1 MRRTSLA
8 VTLAIAGTLAL
19 SVESRAQVAL
29 GVKGGVNLAD
39 VTSNQFG
46 LGGVSRRTAPV
57 GGMFLTFAGPAS
69 LGFQA
74 EVLYAQKGF
83 SALVEGGTATAKIA
97 YVDIPLLLKLRLVG
111 QEHRI
116 RPSLFGGWFL
126 GLEISCSLSGALEG
140 IGGEGDCDALLERR
154 GKLDG
159 GFVFGAGAEVGL
171 VDRTFLVVDA
181 RYGAGMLNL
190 NWQDA
195 DERVLSQVWSF
206 TAGAG
211 VLLGF

>member
-1 MRRTSLA
+1 MRRTPLA
-8 VTLAIAGTLAL
+8 VALAIAFSLGSAGEV
-19 SVESRAQVAL
+19 SAQIAL
-29 GVKGGVNLAD
+29 GVRGGVNLAD

-46 LGGVSRRTAPV
+46 FGGVSRRTAPV
-57 GGMFLTFAGPAS
+57 GGVFLSVAGTS
-69 LGFQA
+69 SIGFQA
-74 EVLYAQKGF
+74 EALYAQKGF
-83 SALVEGGTATAKIA
+83 SALVEGGTATANIA
-97 YVDIPLLLKLRLVG
+97 YIDVPVLVKVRLVG

-126 GLEISCSLSGALEG
+126 GFEISCSLSGALDS

-154 GKLDG
+154 GLLDG

-171 VDRTFLVVDA
+171 IDRTFLVFDA
-181 RYGAGMLNL
+181 RYAAGQLNL
-190 NWQDA
+190 NWQEA
-195 DERVLSQVWSF
+195 DDRVLSQVWSF